1 MIIEKK
7 NPIKLHRPKVIIDTP
22 LEPKPTAPLPSKN
35 GFCISIVGP
44 AGSGKTSVMLS
55 LVKSKEGYRKRFHK
69 IIAVIPE
76 SSLNSLKSN
85 PLEDLPDNQKFEELS
100 YENLED
106 IIDQIEGNRESQLL
120 TLLLLEGHLA
130 KRSSSRGVRKRN
142 WRCCGISLIL

>member
-22 LEPKPTAPLPSKN
+22 VEPKPTAPLPSKN

-76 SSLNSLKSN
+76 SSLNSLNIDLRKLRVAGKVAGCCCRAHRAMHGG
-85 PLEDLPDNQKFEELS
+85 PLF
-100 YENLED
+100 
-106 IIDQIEGNRESQLL
+106 
-120 TLLLLEGHLA
+120 
-130 KRSSSRGVRKRN
+130 
-142 WRCCGISLIL
+142 